1 MVSFTYKKNLKKKQN
16 LKNIFKNITKKKK
29 KKKKKKYLQKKK
41 KKKSKI

>member
-29 KKKKKKYLQKKK
+29 KQNLKKKGNF
-41 KKKSKI
+41 KIQNK